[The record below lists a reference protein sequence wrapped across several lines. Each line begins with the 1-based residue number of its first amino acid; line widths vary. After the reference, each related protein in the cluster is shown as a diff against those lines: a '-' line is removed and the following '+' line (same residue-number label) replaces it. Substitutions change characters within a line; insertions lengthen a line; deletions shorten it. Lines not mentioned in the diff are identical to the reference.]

1 MWREPLC
8 ETEADMDISIGKYV
22 VYRAAEIC
30 RVTALEQKN
39 LDGRNTREY
48 WVLSPVGAGRAT
60 YYVPADCAQD
70 KLREV
75 LTREQVLELID
86 GMAGYETPS
95 GGSATD
101 RERKAAQEAVLAE
114 GDHGKVMRMT
124 RALHTE
130 QERRLR
136 SGKKLS
142 AADEKAM
149 KAAEALISREFGFV
163 LGIDESEVAGFI
175 RDRLSRADG

>member
-1 MWREPLC
+1 
-8 ETEADMDISIGKYV
+8 MDISIGKCV

-48 WVLSPVGAGRAT
+48 WVLSPVGAERAT
-60 YYVPADCAQD
+60 YYVPADCAQY